1 MFSVSGTFW
10 NCPCR
15 TLALL
20 VPLPHCL
27 LCSCLSFQGPAQ
39 SQGFLTASGR
49 SEHVPGPSPP
59 PCACLL
65 AHVSRCMFLILGV
78 GNQVLG

>member
-10 NCPCR
+10 NCPLH

-27 LCSCLSFQGPAQ
+27 LCSCLSSQGPAQ
-39 SQGFLTASGR
+39 SQGFLTALGR
-49 SEHVPGPSPP
+49 SEHFPGPSPP

-65 AHVSRCMFLILGV
+65 ARVSRCMFLILGV
-78 GNQVLG
+78 GKQGLR